1 MDPIHECAEAV
12 NAHRLIPHTIIKVN
26 ANTNE
31 FIGEDAPPF
40 SLSQINLKWP
50 LNLGEFITAT
60 QTVGNTSSNHS
71 KKQQSYPSTKQLIDN
86 SAIHISVKIFMIVE

>member
-12 NAHRLIPHTIIKVN
+12 NAHRLIPHAIIKVN
-26 ANTNE
+26 ANTND
-31 FIGEDAPPF
+31 FIGEDAPSF

-60 QTVGNTSSNHS
+60 QTVENTSSNHS
-71 KKQQSYPSTKQLIDN
+71 KKQQSYPSTKQLMDSFIIQILF
-86 SAIHISVKIFMIVE
+86 SLFMRV